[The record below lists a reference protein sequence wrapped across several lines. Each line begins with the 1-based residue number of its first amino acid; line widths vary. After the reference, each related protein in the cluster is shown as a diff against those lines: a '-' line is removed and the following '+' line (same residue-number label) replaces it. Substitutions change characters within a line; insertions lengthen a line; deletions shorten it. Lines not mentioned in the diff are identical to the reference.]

1 MWLSARW
8 GSSTHSML
16 GAHVCGDQL
25 GQGREQLLL
34 VHAPACSDQTF
45 YELDVLR
52 RHRLPRQPDSLEGFA
67 LLAVLAALGDRAVAQ
82 RKYVDLMLLKRC
94 SAVPPATNDTNG

>member
-1 MWLSARW
+1 MWLSARR
-8 GSSTHSML
+8 GSSTHSLL

-67 LLAVLAALGDRAVAQ
+67 LLAALGDRAVAQ

-94 SAVPPATNDTNG
+94 SAVLPATNDTSGH